1 MNGESD
7 KSSKCRDENKYRVN
21 RRLFVTHRSMVLV
34 ELGNTMG
41 RSSVNIGLQRS
52 ARMKVLMPEKANK
65 CTCPKFNSA
74 FLFLGSHP
82 LGH

>member
-34 ELGNTMG
+34 ELGNMG
-41 RSSVNIGLQRS
+41 RSSVKIGFR
-52 ARMKVLMPEKANK
+52 P
-65 CTCPKFNSA
+65 
-74 FLFLGSHP
+74 G
-82 LGH
+82 